1 MPAGEPYG
9 QFGVHGWGQV
19 ALGFAELAQVV
30 LAVWAALGRVV
41 LAVTPVVVL
50 GQAALRVLEIR
61 EAHESVPVAI
71 ENAAGYLRVS
81 GEC

>member
-1 MPAGEPYG
+1 VPAGEPYG

-19 ALGFAELAQVV
+19 ALGFAVLAQVV

-50 GQAALRVLEIR
+50 EPAALRVLEIR
-61 EAHESVPVAI
+61 EGPESVPVAI
-71 ENAAGYLRVS
+71 ENVAGYLRVS

>member
-1 MPAGEPYG
+1 M
-9 QFGVHGWGQV
+9 QGWGQV
-19 ALGFAELAQVV
+19 AGLLGFAELAQVV

>member
-9 QFGVHGWGQV
+9 QFGVQGWGQV
-19 ALGFAELAQVV
+19 ALGFAVLAQVV

-50 GQAALRVLEIR
+50 EPAALRVLEIR
-61 EAHESVPVAI
+61 EGPESVPVAI
-71 ENAAGYLRVS
+71 ENVAGYLRVS